1 MSVSSPKW
9 LMPLFA
15 AASLFLAAADI
26 RADISQAVPE
36 FGDLRRWAAFS
47 LGGGITETDVI
58 DQFTGTTD
66 IYGDVGVAGDG
77 NISLSGSATIHG
89 DLYWRTPGT
98 LKLSGNAQI
107 TGMRHHDSASDAIL
121 DNGVSEA
128 NATSTHAA
136 SFTSSFA
143 YAGLTNI
150 TSSMTLTAQH
160 DRPGNSTVLN
170 LNSIVLGN
178 QSTLTLSGTATDVFI
193 LNVSNQFS
201 LSSQSKI
208 VLTGGLSWDDVL
220 FNIKGN
226 GSDITLDGQSTL
238 NGILMANKRTLS
250 LTGGSLVAGG
260 GAFEKSKVIGRE
272 RAASHPLAN
281 SDSF

>member
-1 MSVSSPKW
+1 
-9 LMPLFA
+9 
-15 AASLFLAAADI
+15 
-26 RADISQAVPE
+26 
-36 FGDLRRWAAFS
+36 
-47 LGGGITETDVI
+47 ETDVI

-89 DLYWRTPGT
+89 DLYWHTPGT

-107 TGMRHHDSASDAIL
+107 TGARHHDAGSDLIL
-121 DNGVSEA
+121 DNGVNEA
-128 NATSTHAA
+128 NTTSTNAA
-136 SFTSSFA
+136 LFTSSSA
-143 YAGLTNI
+143 YASLTNI

-178 QSTLTLSGTATDVFI
+178 SATLTLVGTAADNFI

-201 LSSQSKI
+201 LTSQSKI
-208 VLTGGLSWDDVL
+208 VLSGGLSWDDVL

-226 GSDITLDGQSTL
+226 GSDVTLDGQSTL
-238 NGILMANKRTLS
+238 NGILMANKRTVS
-250 LTGGSLVAGG
+250 LTGGSLVAG
-260 GAFEKSKVIGRE
+260 EVI
-272 RAASHPLAN
+272 AN
-281 SDSF
+281 KIKLSGSSRV

>member
-89 DLYWRTPGT
+89 DLYWETAGT
-98 LKLSGNAQI
+98 LKLSGNAKI
-107 TGMRHHDSASDAIL
+107 TGMRHHDLASDTIL

-128 NATSTHAA
+128 NATSAHAA
-136 SFTSSFA
+136 SFTLSSTA

-178 QSTLTLSGTATDVFI
+178 QSTQTLSGTATDVFI

-201 LSSQSKI
+201 LTSQSKI

-238 NGILMANKRTLS
+238 NGILMANKRTVS
-250 LTGGSLVAGG
+250 LTGGSLVAG
-260 GAFEKSKVIGRE
+260 EVI
-272 RAASHPLAN
+272 AN
-281 SDSF
+281 KIKLSGSSRVVNPSVTSP

>member
-1 MSVSSPKW
+1 MSVSSSKW

-15 AASLFLAAADI
+15 AASLFIPAVGI
-26 RADISQAVPE
+26 RADISQAIPE
-36 FGDLRRWAAFS
+36 FGDLRRWAVFS
-47 LGGGITETDVI
+47 LGGGVTETDTI

-77 NISLSGSATIHG
+77 NISLTGSATIHG
-89 DLYWRTPGT
+89 DLYWHTPGT

-107 TGMRHHDSASDAIL
+107 TGMRHHDLPSDAIL

-128 NATSTHAA
+128 NGSSTHAA
-136 SFTSSFA
+136 NFTLSSTA
-143 YAGLTNI
+143 YASLTNI
-150 TSSMTLTAQH
+150 TSSMTLYAQH

-193 LNVSNQFS
+193 FNVGNQFS
-201 LSSQSKI
+201 LTSQSKI

-238 NGILMANKRTLS
+238 NGILMANKRTVSLS
-250 LTGGSLVAGG
+250 GGSLVAG
-260 GAFEKSKVIGRE
+260 EVI
-272 RAASHPLAN
+272 AN
-281 SDSF
+281 KIKLSGSSRVVNPSVTSP

>member
-1 MSVSSPKW
+1 
-9 LMPLFA
+9 MPLFA

-26 RADISQAVPE
+26 RADISQAIPE

-107 TGMRHHDSASDAIL
+107 TGMRHHDSASDTIL

-136 SFTSSFA
+136 SFTLSSTA
-143 YAGLTNI
+143 YASLTNI
-150 TSSMTLTAQH
+150 TSSMTLYAQH

-178 QSTLTLSGTATDVFI
+178 QSILTLSGTATDVFI

-201 LSSQSKI
+201 LTSQSKI
-208 VLTGGLSWDDVL
+208 VLSGGLSWDDVL
-220 FNIKGN
+220 FNIKGS
-226 GSDITLDGQSTL
+226 GSEVTLDGQSTV
-238 NGILMANKRTLS
+238 NGIIMANKRTVNLS
-250 LTGGSLVAGG
+250 GGSTVSGQ
-260 GAFEKSKVIGRE
+260 VI
-272 RAASHPLAN
+272 AN
-281 SDSF
+281 KIKMSGSSRIIRPPITSP

>member
-1 MSVSSPKW
+1 
-9 LMPLFA
+9 MPLFA
-15 AASLFLAAADI
+15 AASLFLTAADI
-26 RADISQAVPE
+26 RADITAAVPA

-107 TGMRHHDSASDAIL
+107 TGMRHNNGASDLIL

-128 NATSTHAA
+128 NLASAHAA
-136 SFTSSFA
+136 SFTLSSTA
-143 YAGLTNI
+143 YASLTNI

-201 LSSQSKI
+201 LTSQSKI

-238 NGILMANKRTLS
+238 NGILMANKRTVS
-250 LTGGSLVAGG
+250 LTGGSLVAG
-260 GAFEKSKVIGRE
+260 EVIANKIKLSGSSRVVNPSV
-272 RAASHPLAN
+272 ASP
-281 SDSF
+281 

>member
-1 MSVSSPKW
+1 MSVSSSRW

-15 AASLFLAAADI
+15 AVSLFLAAADI

-47 LGGGITETDVI
+47 LGGGVTETDVI

-89 DLYWRTPGT
+89 DLYWETPGT
-98 LKLSGNAQI
+98 LKLSGNAKI

-136 SFTSSFA
+136 SFTSSSF
-143 YAGLTNI
+143 YASLTNI

-178 QSTLTLSGTATDVFI
+178 QATLTLSGTATDVFI

-201 LSSQSKI
+201 LTSQSKI

-226 GSDITLDGQSTL
+226 GSEVTLDGQSTL
-238 NGILMANKRTLS
+238 NGILMANKRSVS
-250 LTGGSLVAGG
+250 LTGGSLVAG
-260 GAFEKSKVIGRE
+260 EVIANKIKLSGSSRIVNPSV
-272 RAASHPLAN
+272 ASP
-281 SDSF
+281 

>member
-1 MSVSSPKW
+1 
-9 LMPLFA
+9 
-15 AASLFLAAADI
+15 
-26 RADISQAVPE
+26 
-36 FGDLRRWAAFS
+36 
-47 LGGGITETDVI
+47 
-58 DQFTGTTD
+58 
-66 IYGDVGVAGDG
+66 VGVAGDG

-107 TGMRHHDSASDAIL
+107 TGTRHNDAASNLIL

-128 NATSTHAA
+128 NLTSTHAA
-136 SFTSSFA
+136 SFTSSSF

-201 LSSQSKI
+201 LTSQSKI
-208 VLTGGLSWDDVL
+208 VLTGGLSWGDVL

-238 NGILMANKRTLS
+238 NGILMANKRTVS
-250 LTGGSLVAGG
+250 LTGGSLVAG
-260 GAFEKSKVIGRE
+260 EVIANKIKLSGSSRIVNPSV
-272 RAASHPLAN
+272 ASP
-281 SDSF
+281 

>member
-15 AASLFLAAADI
+15 AASLFLGAADI

-47 LGGGITETDVI
+47 LGGGVTETDVI

-89 DLYWRTPGT
+89 DLYWETSGT

-107 TGMRHHDSASDAIL
+107 TGMRHHDLASDAIL
-121 DNGVSEA
+121 GNGVSEA

-136 SFTSSFA
+136 TFASSSF
-143 YAGLTNI
+143 YASLTNI

-178 QSTLTLSGTATDVFI
+178 QSTLTLNGTATDVFI

-201 LSSQSKI
+201 LTSQSKI

-238 NGILMANKRTLS
+238 NGILMANKRTVS
-250 LTGGSLVAGG
+250 LTGGSLVAG
-260 GAFEKSKVIGRE
+260 EVIANKIKLSGSSRIVNPSV
-272 RAASHPLAN
+272 ASP
-281 SDSF
+281 

>member
-26 RADISQAVPE
+26 RADITAAVPG

-107 TGMRHHDSASDAIL
+107 TGTKHNNGASDLIL

-128 NATSTHAA
+128 NLASTQAA

-150 TSSMTLTAQH
+150 TSSMTLYAQH

-178 QSTLTLSGTATDVFI
+178 SATLTLVGTAVDNFI
-193 LNVSNQFS
+193 LNVSTQFS
-201 LSSQSKI
+201 LTAQSKI
-208 VLTGGLSWDDVL
+208 VLSGGLTWGDVL
-220 FNIKGN
+220 FNIKGT
-226 GSDITLDGQSTL
+226 GTDVTIDGQSTL
-238 NGILMANKRTLS
+238 NGILMANRRTVSLS
-250 LTGGSLVAGG
+250 GGSLVAG
-260 GAFEKSKVIGRE
+260 EVIANKIKLSGSSRIVNPSV
-272 RAASHPLAN
+272 ASP
-281 SDSF
+281 

>member
-1 MSVSSPKW
+1 
-9 LMPLFA
+9 MPLLLGGLTA
-15 AASLFLAAADI
+15 
-26 RADISQAVPE
+26 RANLLTTLPE
-36 FGDLRRWAAFS
+36 MGDLLRWGAFS

-121 DNGVSEA
+121 DNGVLEA

-136 SFTSSFA
+136 SFTSSSF
-143 YAGLTNI
+143 YASLTNI

-201 LSSQSKI
+201 LTSQSKI

-226 GSDITLDGQSTL
+226 GSDVTLDGQSTL
-238 NGILMANKRTLS
+238 NGILMANQRTVS
-250 LTGGSLVAGG
+250 LTGGSLVAG
-260 GAFEKSKVIGRE
+260 EVIANKIKLSGSSRIVNPSV
-272 RAASHPLAN
+272 ASP
-281 SDSF
+281 

>member
-77 NISLSGSATIHG
+77 NISLTGSATIHG
-89 DLYWRTPGT
+89 DLYWHTPGT

-107 TGMRHHDSASDAIL
+107 TGTRHNDAASDAIL

-128 NATSTHAA
+128 NLTSAHAA
-136 SFTSSFA
+136 SFTSSLA

-150 TSSMTLTAQH
+150 TSSMTLTAN
-160 DRPGNSTVLN
+160 PNPLANGATVLN
-170 LNSIVLGN
+170 LNSIVL
-178 QSTLTLSGTATDVFI
+178 AD
-193 LNVSNQFS
+193 
-201 LSSQSKI
+201 
-208 VLTGGLSWDDVL
+208 
-220 FNIKGN
+220 
-226 GSDITLDGQSTL
+226 
-238 NGILMANKRTLS
+238 
-250 LTGGSLVAGG
+250 
-260 GAFEKSKVIGRE
+260 
-272 RAASHPLAN
+272 
-281 SDSF
+281 

>member
-1 MSVSSPKW
+1 
-9 LMPLFA
+9 MPLFA
-15 AASLFLAAADI
+15 AASLFLTAADI
-26 RADISQAVPE
+26 RADITAAVPA

-89 DLYWRTPGT
+89 DLYWHTPGT

-107 TGMRHHDSASDAIL
+107 TGARHHDAGSDLIL
-121 DNGVSEA
+121 DNGVNEA
-128 NATSTHAA
+128 NTASAHAA

-143 YAGLTNI
+143 YSGLMNI

-201 LSSQSKI
+201 LTSQSKI
-208 VLTGGLSWDDVL
+208 VLTGGLTWNDVL
-220 FNIKGN
+220 FNIKGS
-226 GSDITLDGQSTL
+226 GSEVTLDGQSTV
-238 NGILMANKRTLS
+238 NGIIMANKRTVNLS
-250 LTGGSLVAGG
+250 GGSTVSGQ
-260 GAFEKSKVIGRE
+260 VI
-272 RAASHPLAN
+272 AN
-281 SDSF
+281 KIKMSGSSRIIRPPITSP

>member
-1 MSVSSPKW
+1 MTASPKW

-107 TGMRHHDSASDAIL
+107 TGMRHNNGASDLIL

-128 NATSTHAA
+128 NLASAHAA
-136 SFTSSFA
+136 SFTLSSTA
-143 YAGLTNI
+143 YASLTNI

-201 LSSQSKI
+201 LTSQSKI

-238 NGILMANKRTLS
+238 NGILMANKRTVS
-250 LTGGSLVAGG
+250 LTGGSLVAG
-260 GAFEKSKVIGRE
+260 EVIANKIKLSGSSRVVNPSV
-272 RAASHPLAN
+272 ASP
-281 SDSF
+281 